1 MIRALTRII
10 PLLLLISIAGC
21 VKDTYNMNMLSKEAH
36 LSPVFAISAVKGDV
50 TFSDMVKASDTVVYD
65 KNNFVTLVFKEDS
78 VIVLKL
84 SDFSKGP
91 IVQKT
96 ALIEPSIFDLS
107 LQSIV
112 NNISGDFK
120 FLNPT
125 INLYYS
131 NSFTDSLVVNL
142 LIDGINKTDT
152 LPLNLAP
159 FSLLKPDIPV
169 RQEVSSTYLI
179 DKSNSNL
186 QDLISL
192 PPEKLKISGSVV
204 LNSLAKSIQPGDN
217 VLSPNLLIGSLEVD
231 LPLELSI
238 TNLQYKDTEDNFI
251 KQKSDG
257 KDSPFKPED
266 IQFLRIDLSAENGF
280 PLEASV
286 KMSLY
291 DSATESILSTVD
303 ASGILKPAP
312 VDSNGKA
319 SGTTKSTA
327 IIEFTNEFFSKINDA
342 DKIIFTY
349 TLITPDNGTKAVKI
363 YSDYRIN
370 FSASLVVKPDINLND
385 IKLF

>member
-1 MIRALTRII
+1 MIRALTRIA
-10 PLLLLISIAGC
+10 PLLLLISITGC

-36 LSPVFAISAVKGDV
+36 LSPVIVISAVKGDV
-50 TFSDMVKASDTVVYD
+50 SFSDMVKASDTVVYD

-91 IVQKT
+91 VVQKT
-96 ALIEPSIFDLS
+96 AVIEPSIFDLS
-107 LQSIV
+107 LQTIV

-120 FLNPT
+120 FVNPS
-125 INLYYS
+125 INLKYS
-131 NSFTDSLVVNL
+131 NSFSDSLVVNL
-142 LIDGINKTDT
+142 IIDGINKNDT
-152 LPLNLAP
+152 MPLNLAP
-159 FSLLKPDIPV
+159 FSVLKPDIPV
-169 RQEVSSTYLI
+169 EQEITSSYLI

-186 QDLISL
+186 QDIISM

-204 LNSLAKSIQPGDN
+204 LKSSAKSLQPGNDL
-217 VLSPNLLIGSLEVD
+217 LSPNQLLGSLEVD

-238 TNLQYKDTEDNFI
+238 SNLQYKDTEDNFI
-251 KQKSDG
+251 KQNSVG
-257 KDSPFKPED
+257 KDSLFKPED
-266 IQFLRIDLSAENGF
+266 IQFLRINLTAENGF
-280 PLEASV
+280 PLAASV

-291 DSATESILSTVD
+291 DSASGSVLSTVD

-319 SGTTKSTA
+319 SGTTQSTA
-327 IIEFTNEFFSKINDA
+327 IIEFTNEFFSKVNDA

-363 YSDYRIN
+363 YSDYRIK
-370 FSASLVVKPDINLND
+370 FSASLVVKPDINLSN